1 MNHKVMF
8 SSKSDE
14 WSTPLA
20 FFETLNEEF
29 HFRTDVAATKE
40 NRLCY
45 YYFGPDH
52 ELPQMRDALAEDV
65 VWEWPGLAVWC
76 NPPYSMCKEF
86 VAKAVEQQK
95 KGVTTVMLIPSRTD
109 TKYWH
114 TYIWD
119 CKLHQPRPNIQ
130 VRFVPGRLKFGGAK
144 NSAPFP
150 SVVVVF
156 KGEIS

>member
-1 MNHKVMF
+1 MNSKVMF

-14 WSTPLA
+14 WTTPLTTFA
-20 FFETLNEEF
+20 PLNTEF
-29 HFRTDVAATKE
+29 RFKVDVAASKD
-40 NRLCY
+40 NKLCKY
-45 YYFGPDH
+45 YLGPDH
-52 ELPQMRDALAEDV
+52 VTPCMRDALAPAVLWGYD
-65 VWEWPGLAVWC
+65 GDAVWC
-76 NPPYSMCKEF
+76 NPPYSLCKEF

-95 KGVTTVMLIPSRTD
+95 NGVTVVMLIPSRTD

-119 CKLHQPRPNIQ
+119 ADKHCPRKGIE
-130 VRFVPGRLKFGGAK
+130 VRFIKGRLKFGGAK

-156 KGEIS
+156 KGL